1 MKVSLARTELADA
14 LFIINRGLSSRTT
27 LPILSGVLL
36 TAKGDDLVLNST
48 DLDVSVKTGVK
59 ARVDEAG
66 STVVPGRL
74 FGDIIRSLP
83 EGAVSVETEGTSV
96 RVVSGTSSFT
106 LKTLSPDEFPR
117 FPEVDS
123 ENEVTLEVG
132 LFTTMVQKVARA
144 VSKDETRPVLT
155 GALVEVSDGN
165 VTMVSTDSYR
175 LCLAEASGQN
185 ESRQFSAVIPGR
197 ALDDVSKL
205 VAGSEGVTIASAQN
219 QIVFVFGGTTFVTR
233 RIEGVF
239 PNYKQLLP
247 SEYETRVTVN
257 KEEMLSAVR
266 RVSLMAQHSAPVRVT
281 VSPEERT
288 LVLSAQTHDVGDATE
303 VVEADVEGQPVEM
316 AFNHAYLT
324 DGITGADSEKITLD
338 IVSPMKPGVIRAGE
352 DISYTYLLMPVRLG

>member
-14 LFIINRGLSSRTT
+14 LSIINRGLSSRTT

-48 DLDVSVKTGVK
+48 DLDVSVKTAVK

-66 STVVPGRL
+66 STVLPGRL

-83 EGAVSVETEGTSV
+83 EGAVSVETEGTSA

-117 FPEVDS
+117 FPEVDP
-123 ENEVTLEVG
+123 ENEVTLETG

-205 VAGSEGVTIASAQN
+205 VAGSEGVRIASAQN
-219 QIVFVFGGTTFVTR
+219 QIVFVFGATTFVTR

-247 SEYETRVTVN
+247 SEYETRVTVD